1 MIKIHLNLSIPRA
14 SMTRWRETI
23 LCMAYMI
30 LPSILIR
37 ACLCTVSHL
46 RRLTMN
52 APNRHE
58 LFVLDDGEKLL
69 EVTED
74 TKIPNA
80 ATFKIVKQ
88 DHTLGNMLRAQL
100 LAMPE
105 ILFAGYKVPHPLHP
119 YFLLKIQTDGSTT
132 PQAVLDLACTRLI
145 GTMSALEAKFKREF
159 SFKDGEAHGAGAGV
173 GMGIGANEDPYGSG
187 GAAWSGQ
194 RDYLDF

>member
-1 MIKIHLNLSIPRA
+1 
-14 SMTRWRETI
+14 
-23 LCMAYMI
+23 
-30 LPSILIR
+30 
-37 ACLCTVSHL
+37 
-46 RRLTMN
+46 MN

-58 LFVLDDGEKLL
+58 LFVLEDGEKAL

-88 DHTLGNMLRAQL
+88 DHTVANMLRAQL

-119 YFLLKIQTDGSTT
+119 YFLIKIQTDGSVT
-132 PQAVLDLACTRLI
+132 PQVVLENACSKLI
-145 GTMSALEAKFKREF
+145 GTLSALEAKFKREF
-159 SFKDGEAHGAGAGV
+159 SFKDGEGTTGFSIPSNMGMGMGDDAYGAGAGPSWQ
-173 GMGIGANEDPYGSG
+173 G
-187 GAAWSGQ
+187 

>member
-1 MIKIHLNLSIPRA
+1 
-14 SMTRWRETI
+14 
-23 LCMAYMI
+23 
-30 LPSILIR
+30 
-37 ACLCTVSHL
+37 
-46 RRLTMN
+46 MN

-58 LFVLDDGEKLL
+58 LFVLEDDEKAL

-88 DHTLGNMLRAQL
+88 DHTVGNMLRAQL

-119 YFLLKIQTDGSTT
+119 YFLIKIQTDGTVT
-132 PQAVLDLACTRLI
+132 PQAVLEQACTKLI

-159 SFKDGEAHGAGAGV
+159 SFKDGEAHGGTTA
-173 GMGIGANEDPYGSG
+173 GMGAMGAEDPYGAGSG
-187 GAAWSGQ
+187 GAWSGQ